1 MNPEFSTIVPLYNQE
16 KYIEE
21 CIQSVIN
28 QTFNNFELI
37 IINDGSTD
45 KSYEICEMFTSQDV
59 RIKLYNKSN
68 EGVSIARNLGIK
80 YSTGKY
86 LFFLDSDD
94 WILPEHVE
102 RLVDLLEKNNS
113 DASSCGFKEV
123 RNDVEFDTSNKKWK
137 VVEYTGKE
145 FVYQMTRLTGYRCV
159 PWGRLI
165 RKEWFEGFSFPLGRR
180 FEDVYAMPALMIK
193 LNSVVYTNEPLYI
206 YRNRLDSD
214 IHSPFKISRTDE
226 LDGYI
231 NLTRIGLAYDC
242 KSIIRNGALFFVL
255 CYVRFKSIM
264 KIKGMNTDAY
274 IEKYRPYQKLY
285 IRYFLNGKIK
295 DRDLIY
301 KELIPLR

>member
-1 MNPEFSTIVPLYNQE
+1 MGKVSIIIPVYNVG
-16 KYIEE
+16 KYVGK
-21 CIQSVIN
+21 CLDSVIS
-28 QTFNNFELI
+28 QTYKDLEILI
-37 IINDGSTD
+37 NNDGSTD
-45 KSYEICEMFTSQDV
+45 DSYEICKAYASRDKRIQLFSQENSGAAAC
-59 RIKLYNKSN
+59 RNKMIENAS
-68 EGVSIARNLGIK
+68 GDYIL
-80 YSTGKY
+80 
-86 LFFLDSDD
+86 FLDSDD

-102 RLVDLLEKNNS
+102 RLVDLLEKNNA

-285 IRYFLNGKIK
+285 IRYFLNGQIK

>member
-1 MNPEFSTIVPLYNQE
+1 MAKVSIIIPVYNVG
-16 KYIEE
+16 KYVGKCLE
-21 CIQSVIN
+21 SVIA
-28 QTFNNFELI
+28 QTYRNLEILI
-37 IINDGSTD
+37 NNDGSTD
-45 KSYEICEMFTSQDV
+45 DSYEICKAYASRDKRIQLFSQENSGAAAC
-59 RIKLYNKSN
+59 RNKMI
-68 EGVSIARNLGIK
+68 EKA
-80 YSTGKY
+80 TGEY
-86 LFFLDSDD
+86 ILFLDSDD

-102 RLVDLLEKNNS
+102 RLVKLLEENNA

-123 RNDVEFDTSNKKWK
+123 KDDIEFDTSNKKWK
-137 VVEYTGKE
+137 VIKYTGRE

-165 RKEWFEGFSFPLGRR
+165 RREHIDGFSFPVGRR
-180 FEDVYAMPALMIK
+180 LDDLYAMPGLMVK
-193 LNSVVYTNEPLYI
+193 LNSIVYTNEPLYM
-206 YRNRLDSD
+206 YRYRPEGDV
-214 IHSPFKISRTDE
+214 HSPFKISRTDE

-231 NLTRIGLAYDC
+231 NLTRTGLTYDC

-255 CYVRFKSIM
+255 CYVRFKTIM